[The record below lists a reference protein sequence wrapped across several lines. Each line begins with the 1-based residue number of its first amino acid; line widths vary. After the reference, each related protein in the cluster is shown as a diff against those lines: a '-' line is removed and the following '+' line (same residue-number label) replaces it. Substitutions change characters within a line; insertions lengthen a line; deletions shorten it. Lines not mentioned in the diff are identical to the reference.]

1 MPGTHK
7 LTINLSDD
15 LLDEIDKFKENTHKP
30 SRAVAVAELIKYAL
44 TLPPYFRQFNWK
56 QAEKEAD
63 EDIRT
68 DCINSFD
75 SIEDFLID
83 LKK

>member
-7 LTINLSDD
+7 GAINLSDD

-30 SRAVAVAELIKYAL
+30 SRAVAELIKYAL
-44 TLPPYFRQFNWK
+44 TLPPYFKKFNWK
-56 QAEKEAD
+56 QAEKEAG

-68 DCINSFD
+68 GRINSFD

>member
-44 TLPPYFRQFNWK
+44 TLPPYFKKFNWK
-56 QAEKEAD
+56 QAEKEAN
-63 EDIRT
+63 EDIKAGRG
-68 DCINSFD
+68 
-75 SIEDFLID
+75 
-83 LKK
+83 